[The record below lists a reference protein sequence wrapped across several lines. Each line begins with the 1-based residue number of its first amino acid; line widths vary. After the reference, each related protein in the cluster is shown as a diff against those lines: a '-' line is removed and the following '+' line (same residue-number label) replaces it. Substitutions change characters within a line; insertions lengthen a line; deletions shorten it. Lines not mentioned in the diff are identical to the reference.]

1 MNDKLRAARLSIASN
16 TALTLSKL
24 VVGLLMNS
32 VSVLSEGIHSGLDLI
47 AALIAFFSVRESSKP
62 ADECHPFGHGKFEN
76 VASILEAL
84 LILGAAAM
92 IIANAYPK
100 LRGAVEINS
109 LGLGATVMGVSALV
123 NYFVSRELMR
133 VARKTE
139 SPALAADA
147 WHLRTD
153 VYTSLGVLTGI
164 IAIKLTGLTILDPI
178 IAIGVTFLIVQA
190 GVKLIIDSMRSI
202 LDVQLPETEQQI
214 IKEILSKFS
223 SQYLEYH
230 DLRTRRAGSQRF
242 IVFHLV
248 VPGGRA
254 VSKVHDLCDQIEEEI
269 CSRFMGANVMIHTEP
284 CYRQCNNCNQ
294 AEERIRIMNNDLT
307 NCDYNAQAK
316 QSPEEK

>member
-147 WHLRTD
+147 CMAPAKRRLY
-153 VYTSLGVLTGI
+153 V
-164 IAIKLTGLTILDPI
+164 
-178 IAIGVTFLIVQA
+178 A
-190 GVKLIIDSMRSI
+190 GRSCRNYCNQVNRP
-202 LDVQLPETEQQI
+202 DN
-214 IKEILSKFS
+214 
-223 SQYLEYH
+223 
-230 DLRTRRAGSQRF
+230 
-242 IVFHLV
+242 
-248 VPGGRA
+248 
-254 VSKVHDLCDQIEEEI
+254 
-269 CSRFMGANVMIHTEP
+269 SRSDH
-284 CYRQCNNCNQ
+284 CYRCNLFD
-294 AEERIRIMNNDLT
+294 RSGWSKTHYRLH
-307 NCDYNAQAK
+307 AQY
-316 QSPEEK
+316 S